1 MKEYIKKFES
11 AASANNYEITDI
23 PFTSTVSGATHQNVR
38 CNQENK
44 KIEVDGQGNIS
55 VVDAGPVL
63 PHSDEIWYT
72 SSDGNIV
79 TPYQASSLPTIVSN
93 TYVDGKGVI
102 KFATNVTSIGEWAF
116 YGCWGLTS
124 IEIPNSVTS
133 IGYMVFSD
141 CSSLTSVAIPNSVIN
156 IGSDAFY
163 MGESDSY
170 SGCGSLQTITVGE
183 IGYEYDGA
191 EFFTITLGNGTNVEL
206 TMWINN
212 YEQYCIVKDSPITL
226 SDGTTKMIQDID
238 YSDELLVWDFDNA
251 QYSSAKPLWIKVV
264 EKSKTHWLC
273 KLENGTEI
281 KLVGS
286 NGKSHRLFNYTDQVF
301 EYPQDCIGKDIYTE
315 NGISKLVSCKCIND
329 EIEYYNIITYY
340 HMNLFA
346 NSILTSCRY
355 NNIYVIK
362 DMKFVKDNR
371 NIVDFA
377 EYNNSIPYEYYVGMR
392 LGEQTIPIKDTIEY
406 IQIRIS
412 KEK

>member
-44 KIEVDGQGNIS
+44 KIVVDGDNIDI
-55 VVDAGPVL
+55 VDAGPIV
-63 PHSDEIWYT
+63 PNDEIWYT

-79 TPYQASSLPTIVSN
+79 TPYRTSSLPVIVSN
-93 TYVDGKGVI
+93 TYADGKGII
-102 KFATNVTSIGEWAF
+102 KFATNVTSIESDAF
-116 YGCWGLTS
+116 YYCDDLTS
-124 IEIPNSVTS
+124 ITIPNSITH
-133 IGYMVFSD
+133 IDTG
-141 CSSLTSVAIPNSVIN
+141 
-156 IGSDAFY
+156 AFY
-163 MGESDSY
+163 MGENY
-170 SGCGSLQTITVGE
+170 YYAGSLQTITVE
-183 IGYEYDGA
+183 ETVFTYDGD
-191 EFFTITLGNGTNVEL
+191 EYFTITLGNGTNVEL
-206 TMWINN
+206 YMWTPIK
-212 YEQYCIVKDSPITL
+212 EECFHPDTEITL
-226 SDGTTKMIQDID
+226 SDGSKKQVKDIT
-238 YSDELLVWDFDNA
+238 YNDELLVWDFDNA
-251 QYSSAKPLWIKVV
+251 QYSSAKPLWIKAA
-264 EKSKTHWLC
+264 EKTKAYWLC
-273 KLENGTEI
+273 KLENGMEI

-286 NGKSHRLFNYTDQVF
+286 GGKSHRLFNYTDQVF

-315 NGISKLVSCKCIND
+315 NGIYKLVSCKYIND

-362 DMKFVKDNR
+362 DMKFIKDNR